1 MFSDLTRKKIFTP
14 RNGGGGGATFSTALS
29 LLSTGICLATE
40 LYILQQHIFMMI
52 FD

>member
-1 MFSDLTRKKIFTP
+1 MFSDLTSKKFFTP
-14 RNGGGGGATFSTALS
+14 RNGGGGTFSTALS

-40 LYILQQHIFMMI
+40 LYILHQHIFMMI